1 VKPSIVGGGDGCIA
15 ATTLGDYFAE
25 RLSSDDAARASV
37 HVAGCETCKQRLKAL
52 RSSSMASGPTLSEA
66 ESIGAPVVPLEN
78 GTQVN
83 RYLIVKQLGQGG
95 MGVVYAAYDP
105 QLDRRVALKLLR
117 RDVWGGSRLEDGRT
131 RLLREAQAMARLSH
145 PNVVSV
151 FDVGTNDG
159 QLYVAMDFIDGVTLR
174 HWLTEAPRTPEQIVS
189 VFVDAARGLAAAH
202 AVGLIHRDFKPEN
215 VLCSAKGRVCVA
227 DFGLARSASER
238 DAQLRDS
245 NPRKVALGSES
256 PVVTQTGL
264 LLGTPA
270 YMAPEQYRGEH
281 ADERTDQFSFCVAL
295 YESLY
300 GEHPFGGSTFTELIT
315 EVSKGRVRPTPSGSR
330 VPDRLRQIVLR
341 GMATSPADRFPSMD
355 ALIADLAPRPRGALR
370 RRFVVAAALGVAALV
385 AVVVYQARRP
395 ALLCRGSERKLA
407 GVWDDAR
414 KKAIRYAFAA
424 TNVSYADEAW
434 QSVERAFD
442 AYTRTWVSTRTEAC
456 EATRVRGEQSEQL
469 LDLRMTCLDNELA
482 YASSLS
488 TIFAHA
494 DPSVIEY
501 ASASANSLPGID
513 RCSNTKQLMAHAGA
527 SSAEVVALEA
537 KVADVRALLSAGR
550 RQEASKAIVPL
561 VEAAQKLR
569 DVALTAEAI
578 GLRGRIEMNEG
589 DMASAAA
596 TLKSALL
603 LAESANDDERVAL
616 LWSDLMRAYV
626 EQGKFTE
633 AEDARQHG
641 DAFVQRLADP
651 ALPRAELEYTT
662 GVLYAKSS
670 KYELARTHFANA
682 LAIWEKRSGPESRD
696 AERAVGALATVA
708 STVGDNTAAIA
719 LAERALA
726 IDHRLL
732 GRFHPDLVSS
742 EGTLASAFGQAGR
755 MEQGFAHYRAA
766 LEIAE
771 HTLAP
776 DDPALANALG
786 NWASTELATKKRYA
800 EALTVYA
807 RVLKIQETHFG
818 ADAAI
823 IGQTLSNIASIET
836 QAGKLDDAAK
846 HLERA
851 LSIEGKALGPEHD
864 EVARTLSR
872 LGEVA
877 NERHQY
883 GEALPLFQRAIA
895 IFEKTVDK
903 QSLDLLEPIYNEGV
917 SLARLKRNR
926 EALASFE
933 RALSIKRAQP
943 IDADA
948 EHDVFLPELRFERA
962 RVLWALGEHARAV
975 EDAKFAHDFYVKG
988 DLEKKLPAIDAFLR
1002 QAHANP

>member
-1 VKPSIVGGGDGCIA
+1 
-15 ATTLGDYFAE
+15 
-25 RLSSDDAARASV
+25 
-37 HVAGCETCKQRLKAL
+37 
-52 RSSSMASGPTLSEA
+52 M
-66 ESIGAPVVPLEN
+66 
-78 GTQVN
+78 
-83 RYLIVKQLGQGG
+83 
-95 MGVVYAAYDP
+95 
-105 QLDRRVALKLLR
+105 
-117 RDVWGGSRLEDGRT
+117 
-131 RLLREAQAMARLSH
+131 
-145 PNVVSV
+145 
-151 FDVGTNDG
+151 
-159 QLYVAMDFIDGVTLR
+159 
-174 HWLTEAPRTPEQIVS
+174 
-189 VFVDAARGLAAAH
+189 
-202 AVGLIHRDFKPEN
+202 
-215 VLCSAKGRVCVA
+215 
-227 DFGLARSASER
+227 
-238 DAQLRDS
+238 
-245 NPRKVALGSES
+245 
-256 PVVTQTGL
+256 VTQTGL

-295 YESLY
+295 YEALY

-315 EVSKGRVRPTPSGSR
+315 EVSKGRVRPTRSGSR
-330 VPDRLRQIVLR
+330 VPDRLRQIALR
-341 GMATSPADRFPSMD
+341 GMATSPAERYPSMD

-370 RRFVVAAALGVAALV
+370 GRFVSAAALGVAALG

-395 ALLCRGSERKLA
+395 AMLCRGSERKLA
-407 GVWDDAR
+407 GIWDDAR
-414 KKAIRYAFAA
+414 KKAIRYAFTA
-424 TNVSYADEAW
+424 TNVSYAEEAW

-469 LDLRMTCLDNELA
+469 LDLRMTCLDQEHA

-494 DPSVIEY
+494 DPSIIEY
-501 ASASANSLPGID
+501 AAASASSLPGID

-569 DVALTAEAI
+569 DAALIAEAI
-578 GLRGRIEMNEG
+578 GLRGRIEMNQG

-596 TLKSALL
+596 SLKSALL

-616 LWSDLMRAYV
+616 LWSDLTRAYV

-670 KYELARTHFANA
+670 KYEPRAHAFRQCARNLGEAFGA
-682 LAIWEKRSGPESRD
+682 RESRRRARGRGARD
-696 AERAVGALATVA
+696 GRQHRRRQRGRHRARRARARHRPPAAGALSPRPRQQRRHLGLGLRPSRPAGARLCALSRCARDRRAYARARRPSPRERARQLGKHRAGNEETLRGGTHGLRTRAENT
-708 STVGDNTAAIA
+708 GDT
-719 LAERALA
+719 LWRRRR
-726 IDHRLL
+726 DHR
-732 GRFHPDLVSS
+732 
-742 EGTLASAFGQAGR
+742 
-755 MEQGFAHYRAA
+755 
-766 LEIAE
+766 
-771 HTLAP
+771 
-776 DDPALANALG
+776 
-786 NWASTELATKKRYA
+786 
-800 EALTVYA
+800 
-807 RVLKIQETHFG
+807 
-818 ADAAI
+818 ADAVEHRQHRDPGREARRR
-823 IGQTLSNIASIET
+823 GEAPRTSA
-836 QAGKLDDAAK
+836 LD
-846 HLERA
+846 RRQG
-851 LSIEGKALGPEHD
+851 ILGPEHD

-895 IFEKTVDK
+895 IFEKTVEK

-933 RALSIKRAQP
+933 RALSFKRAQP
-943 IDADA
+943 IDAVA